1 MEKNRFIGSL
11 IAEFPYT
18 PTNSQLNLI
27 DKLSDF
33 LLEKSQRSLFVL
45 RGYAGTGKTTIV
57 SLFVK
62 HLSNLGRRS
71 VLLAP
76 TGRAAKVF
84 SVYSGKQA
92 FTIHK
97 KIYFI
102 ATGYDGA
109 VKLLLSENKHKNTIF
124 IVDEAS
130 MIPDNSLTVELSL
143 FSARNLLED
152 LLNYVYSGE
161 NCKLILLGDTAQ
173 LPPVGSSISPA
184 LDVEFLKS
192 SYSLDINTAELI
204 DVVRQSKESGI
215 LANATNIRRYIN
227 ASKKKNK
234 ITVGKFDDIH
244 RITGEQLEDLL
255 NSAYSSSGLEETV
268 VITRSNKRANN
279 FNQEIR
285 NRILFKEN
293 EISTG
298 DFLMI
303 VRNNY
308 FWIEKDSKPG
318 FLANG
323 DIIEIQRIL
332 KFEELYGFRFADVT
346 VRLIDYP
353 EENDITLKICLDTL
367 MVDGPSLT
375 QKDNQRLFDE
385 IMKDYEDIPSRRRRI
400 DNVKNSPYFN
410 ALQVKFAY
418 ALTCHKT
425 QGGQWETVFIDQ
437 GYIKKENING
447 EYYRWLY
454 TAITRST
461 KKLYLLNFND
471 LFFE

>member
-1 MEKNRFIGSL
+1 MDKNRFIYSL

-18 PTNSQLNLI
+18 PTNSQHILI
-27 DKLSDF
+27 NKLSNF
-33 LLEKSQRSLFVL
+33 LLEENQKSLFVL
-45 RGYAGTGKTTIV
+45 TGYAGTGKTTIV

-62 HLSNLGRRS
+62 HMMSLGKKS

-84 SVYSGKQA
+84 SSYSEKHA

-97 KIYFI
+97 KIYFT
-102 ATGYDGA
+102 ATGSDGT

-130 MIPDNSLTVELSL
+130 MIPDNSISKEWSL
-143 FSARNLLED
+143 FSSRNLLED
-152 LLNYVYSGE
+152 LLNYIYSGE

-173 LPPVGSSISPA
+173 LPPVGATISPA
-184 LDVEFLKS
+184 LDIKFLNR
-192 SYSLDINTAELI
+192 SYNLEIQTAELT
-204 DVVRQSKESGI
+204 DVVRQAIESGI
-215 LANATNIRRYIN
+215 LANATNIRR
-227 ASKKKNK
+227 K
-234 ITVGKFDDIH
+234 ISTAKSVAKISVENFNDIV
-244 RITGEQLEDLL
+244 RITGDELEDLI
-255 NSAYSSSGLEETV
+255 NTAYSISGLEETV
-268 VITRSNKRANN
+268 IITRSNKRANN

-293 EISTG
+293 EIATG
-298 DFLMI
+298 DLLMI
-303 VRNNY
+303 VKNNY
-308 FWIEKDSKPG
+308 FWIDKESKPG

-323 DIIEIQRIL
+323 DMIEILRIL

-353 EENDITLKICLDTL
+353 EEKDINLKLCLDTL
-367 MVDGPSLT
+367 MVDGPSLA
-375 QKDNQRLFDE
+375 QKDNQRLFDA
-385 IMKDYEDIPSRRRRI
+385 ILVDHEDIPSKRKRI
-400 DNVKNSPYFN
+400 ENVKNSPYYN
-410 ALQVKFAY
+410 ALQVKFGY

-425 QGGQWETVFIDQ
+425 QGGQWETVFVDQ
-437 GYIKKENING
+437 GYITKENINV

>member
-1 MEKNRFIGSL
+1 MDKNHLISNL

-18 PTNSQLNLI
+18 PTNSQHLLI
-27 DKLSDF
+27 NKLSDF
-33 LLEKSQRSLFVL
+33 LLEKNQKSLFVL
-45 RGYAGTGKTTIV
+45 TGYAGTGKTTIV
-57 SLFVK
+57 SSFVK
-62 HLSNLGRRS
+62 HLASLGKRS

-84 SVYSGKQA
+84 SAYSGKQA

-97 KIYFI
+97 EIYFI

-109 VKLLLSENKHKNTIF
+109 MKILLSENKHKNTIF

-130 MIPDNSLTVELSL
+130 MIPDNSISGELSL
-143 FSARNLLED
+143 FSTRNLLED
-152 LLNYVYSGE
+152 LLNFVYSGE

-173 LPPVGSSISPA
+173 LPPVGSNISPA
-184 LDVEFLKS
+184 LDVNFLKH
-192 SYSLDINTAELI
+192 SYSLDIYTAELT
-204 DVVRQSKESGI
+204 DVVRQTKESGI
-215 LANATNIRRYIN
+215 LMNATNIRR
-227 ASKKKNK
+227 K
-234 ITVGKFDDIH
+234 IKVEHSESLIHIGKYDDIN
-244 RITGEQLEDLL
+244 RITGEELEDLL
-255 NSAYSSSGLEETV
+255 NSAYSNSGLEETV
-268 VITRSNKRANN
+268 VITRSNKRANS

-285 NRILFKEN
+285 KRILFKED
-293 EISTG
+293 EVSTG
-298 DFLMI
+298 DYLMI
-303 VRNNY
+303 VKNNY
-308 FWIEKDSKPG
+308 FWIDKESKPG

-332 KFEELYGFRFADVT
+332 KIEELYGFRYADVT

-353 EENDITLKICLDTL
+353 EEKDINLKICLDTL
-367 MVDGPSLT
+367 LVEGPSLP
-375 QKDNQRLFDE
+375 QKDNKQLFDE
-385 IMKDYEDIPSRRRRI
+385 IMKDYEDLPSKRKRI
-400 DNVKNSPYFN
+400 ESVKNSPYYN

-437 GYIKKENING
+437 GFITRDNVNV

-454 TAITRST
+454 TAITRT
-461 KKLYLLNFND
+461 TRKLYLLNFND